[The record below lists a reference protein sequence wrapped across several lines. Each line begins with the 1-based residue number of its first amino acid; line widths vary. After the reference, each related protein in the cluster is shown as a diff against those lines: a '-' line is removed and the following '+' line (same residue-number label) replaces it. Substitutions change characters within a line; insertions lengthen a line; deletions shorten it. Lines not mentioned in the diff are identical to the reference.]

1 MRIRHFTHPQILY
14 DLIRLFQI
22 KGKKAKQKDGKL
34 SIRAQMVRPSRS
46 ITTFT
51 LLRYFAAIAS
61 DGLIALHDTIKMK
74 TGSTR

>member
-34 SIRAQMVRPSRS
+34 SIRAQMVRRNRA

-51 LLRYFAAIAS
+51 LLRHFA
-61 DGLIALHDTIKMK
+61 GIALANSREPTAN
-74 TGSTR
+74 SYQPNY